1 MRDLTPTTDLN
12 PGETLLHSFYPD
24 RATYWRNHAWM
35 AAGAMA
41 LGMAALWVM
50 GNPDIWTGAVGGL
63 AAIAVRGF
71 YLASDELKTRWDLS
85 NQRLT
90 GPQTR
95 DIPLGTIATIRSIGS
110 AVQVI
115 TEAGD
120 KHLLKY
126 QGDRADTLARL
137 KRARQETT
145 A

>member
-12 PGETLLHSFYPD
+12 PGETVLHSFFPD

-41 LGMAALWVM
+41 LGMAALWAM

-63 AAIAVRGF
+63 AAIALRGF
-71 YLASDELKTRWDLS
+71 YLAADELKTRWDLT
-85 NQRLT
+85 NERLR
-90 GPQTR
+90 GPHGR
-95 DIPLGTIATIRSIGS
+95 DIALGKIATIRSVGS

-115 TEAGD
+115 TDTGD

-126 QGDRADTLARL
+126 QRDKDNTLSRL
-137 KRARQETT
+137 KRARQEATE
-145 A
+145 

>member
-1 MRDLTPTTDLN
+1 MRDLTPSTDLN
-12 PGETLLHSFYPD
+12 PGETVLHSFYPD

-41 LGMAALWVM
+41 LGMAALWAM

-71 YLASDELKTRWDLS
+71 YLASDELKMRWDLS

-90 GPQTR
+90 GPQRR
-95 DIPLGTIATIRSIGS
+95 DIPLRTIATIRSIGS

-115 TEAGD
+115 TDTGD